1 MDVTSVTVYS
11 PPGPCP
17 KCMATKIHLKKNGIA
32 FTEQKMTDEDIEK
45 FKADGHTS
53 SPVVIVD
60 LGDGATWTFSDYRH
74 DDLNR
79 LRDLHLGEQLLAA

>member
-1 MDVTSVTVYS
+1 MELTSVTVFS
-11 PPGPCP
+11 PPGVCP

-32 FTEQKMTDEDIEK
+32 FTEVTMSVEQIEQ

-53 SPVVIVD
+53 SPVVVVE
-60 LGDGATWTFSDYRH
+60 LGDGATWSFSDYRH

-79 LRDLHLGEQLLAA
+79 LKELSLGSQLKAA